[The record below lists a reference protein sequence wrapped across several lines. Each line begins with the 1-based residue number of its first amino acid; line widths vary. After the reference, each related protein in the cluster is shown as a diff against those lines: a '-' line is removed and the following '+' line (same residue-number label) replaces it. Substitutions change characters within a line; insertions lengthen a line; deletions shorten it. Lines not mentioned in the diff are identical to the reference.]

1 MSEKSLELTENKQSR
16 PQSSKPKPNTN
27 QVSQFKPPQDE
38 TASQNKA
45 KGIMERK
52 PSAIKETSEKFAAR
66 MKEGTDSPVL
76 QKILSQSKLKSK
88 KDTESAKSVTR
99 QVEEKPIEADQQSQG
114 KDAKTT
120 PPSTSKETSNKNR
133 PRAET

>member
-1 MSEKSLELTENKQSR
+1 
-16 PQSSKPKPNTN
+16 
-27 QVSQFKPPQDE
+27 
-38 TASQNKA
+38 
-45 KGIMERK
+45 MERK

-99 QVEEKPIEADQQSQG
+99 QVEERPIEADQQSQG